1 MLINIELG
9 EVRMEDRTVVLEM
22 KNISKSFPGVKALD
36 GVSFTLKKGT
46 VHALMGEN
54 GAGKST
60 LMKCAFGLYDPDEGE
75 VYFNGE
81 KVHFE
86 NPKQGLEAGISM
98 IHQELNP
105 IRRRSIA
112 ENIWVGRMPEKK
124 IAGISF
130 IDHKKMYSDTQK
142 LFDELHISVD
152 PRKQA
157 IELSSSILQLGEI
170 ARSISYGAKVIIMDE
185 PTSSLTESETEI
197 LFEVIHRLT
206 AEGIAIVYISHKIDE
221 ILKISDE
228 VTIMRDG
235 CKIGTWPAG
244 ELTEELIV
252 NRMVGRQMENWFPT
266 LDNTPGDVILEVKG
280 LTSPN
285 PMSFQD
291 CSFTLRHGEILG
303 IGGLVG
309 AQRTEL
315 MEALF
320 GIRAVK
326 SGEIYKDGKKI
337 KINSSADA
345 IANKIGLLTEE
356 RRATGIIPGASVLD
370 NTVLAKLGVYS
381 NRFGM
386 LDLKAC
392 RDDTDEYIQAMNIKT
407 PTRDTRISDLSGG
420 NQQKVLLARWL
431 LTEPDILILDEPT
444 RGIDVGAKYEIYTI
458 MLQLAKQGKAI
469 IMISSEMPELMGMSN
484 RVMIMCEGHVTGFLE
499 GEDIVDSKIMQFASK
514 VS

>member
-1 MLINIELG
+1 
-9 EVRMEDRTVVLEM
+9 MEDKSIILEM
-22 KNISKSFPGVKALD
+22 KNISKSFPGVKALN
-36 GVSFTLKKGT
+36 GVSFTLRPGT

-75 VYFNGE
+75 VYFKGE
-81 KVHFE
+81 KVHFD
-86 NPKQGLEAGISM
+86 NPRQGLEAGISM

-124 IAGISF
+124 IAGLSF
-130 IDHKKMYSDTQK
+130 IDHKKMYEETK
-142 LFDELHISVD
+142 RLFDQLHMNVD
-152 PRKQA
+152 PRTQA
-157 IELSSSILQLGEI
+157 IELSSSVLQLGEI

-185 PTSSLTESETEI
+185 PTSSLTETETAT
-197 LFEVIHRLT
+197 LFEVIRKLT
-206 AEGIAIVYISHKIDE
+206 SEGIAIVYISHKIDE

-235 CKIGTWPAG
+235 CKIGTWPAE

-252 NRMVGRQMENWFPT
+252 NRMVGRQMDNWFPE
-266 LDNTPGDVILEVKG
+266 LDNK
-280 LTSPN
+280 

-291 CSFTLRHGEILG
+291 CSFQLRRGEILG
-303 IGGLVG
+303 LGGLVG

-320 GIRAVK
+320 GIRSVQ
-326 SGEIYKDGKKI
+326 SGEVYKDGKKI
-337 KINSSADA
+337 SIKSSADA

-370 NTVLAKLGVYS
+370 NTVIAKLGEYS
-381 NRFGM
+381 NVMGI
-386 LDLKAC
+386 LDLKKC
-392 RDDTDEYIQAMNIKT
+392 RQDTDEYIKTMNIKT
-407 PTRDTRISDLSGG
+407 PTRDTRIADLSGG

-431 LTEPDILILDEPT
+431 LTNPDILILDEPT

-458 MLQLAKQGKAI
+458 MLNLAKEGKSI

-499 GEDIVDSKIMQFASK
+499 GTDIDDSKIMQFASK

>member
-1 MLINIELG
+1 
-9 EVRMEDRTVVLEM
+9 MEDKSIILEM
-22 KNISKSFPGVKALD
+22 KNISKSFPGVKALN
-36 GVSFTLKKGT
+36 GVSFTLRPGT

-75 VYFNGE
+75 VYFKGE
-81 KVHFE
+81 KVHFD
-86 NPKQGLEAGISM
+86 NPRQGLEAGISM

-124 IAGISF
+124 IAGLSF
-130 IDHKKMYSDTQK
+130 IDHKKMYEETK
-142 LFDELHISVD
+142 RLFDQLHMNVD
-152 PRKQA
+152 PRTQA
-157 IELSSSILQLGEI
+157 IELSSSVLQLGEI

-185 PTSSLTESETEI
+185 PTSSLTETETAT
-197 LFEVIHRLT
+197 LFEVIRKLT
-206 AEGIAIVYISHKIDE
+206 SEGIAIVYISH
-221 ILKISDE
+221 
-228 VTIMRDG
+228 
-235 CKIGTWPAG
+235 
-244 ELTEELIV
+244 
-252 NRMVGRQMENWFPT
+252 
-266 LDNTPGDVILEVKG
+266 LEVKNF
-280 LTSPN
+280 TSPN

-291 CSFTLRHGEILG
+291 CSFQLRRGEILG
-303 IGGLVG
+303 LGGLVG

-320 GIRAVK
+320 GIRSVQ
-326 SGEIYKDGKKI
+326 SGEVYKDGKKI
-337 KINSSADA
+337 SIKSSADA

-370 NTVLAKLGVYS
+370 NTVIAKLGEYS
-381 NRFGM
+381 NVMGI
-386 LDLKAC
+386 LDLKKC
-392 RDDTDEYIQAMNIKT
+392 RQDTDEYIKTMNIKT
-407 PTRDTRISDLSGG
+407 PTRDTRIADLSGG

-431 LTEPDILILDEPT
+431 LTNPDILILDEPT

-458 MLQLAKQGKAI
+458 MLNLAKEGKSI

-499 GEDIVDSKIMQFASK
+499 GTDIDDSKIMQFASK

>member
-1 MLINIELG
+1 
-9 EVRMEDRTVVLEM
+9 MEDKKVVLEL

-86 NPKQGLEAGISM
+86 NPRQGLEAGISM

-112 ENIWVGRMPEKK
+112 ENIWAGRMPEKK

-130 IDHKKMYSDTQK
+130 IDHKKMYQDTQK
-142 LFDELHISVD
+142 LFDELHISAD
-152 PRKQA
+152 PKTQA

-185 PTSSLTESETEI
+185 PTSSLTEAETVT

-206 AEGIAIVYISHKIDE
+206 ADGIAIVYISHKIDE
-221 ILKISDE
+221 ILQISHE

-235 CKIGTWPAG
+235 CKIGTWPAN

-252 NRMVGRQMENWFPT
+252 NRMVGRQMDNWFPT
-266 LDNTPGDVILEVKG
+266 LDNTPGDVILEVKNF
-280 LTSPN
+280 TSPN
-285 PMSFQD
+285 SMSFQD
-291 CSFTLRHGEILG
+291 CSFTLRRGEILG

-320 GIRAVK
+320 GVRAVK
-326 SGEIYKDGKKI
+326 SGEIYKNGEKI
-337 KINSSADA
+337 EIHSSADA

-356 RRATGIIPGASVLD
+356 RRATGIIPGASILD
-370 NTVLAKLGVYS
+370 NTVLAKLKAFS
-381 NRFGM
+381 NKLGM
-386 LDLKAC
+386 LNLKAC
-392 RDDTDEYIQAMNIKT
+392 REGTDQYIQAMNIKT
-407 PTRDTRISDLSGG
+407 PGRDTRISDLSGG

-458 MLQLAKQGKAI
+458 MLNLAKQGKSI
-469 IMISSEMPELMGMSN
+469 IMISSEMPELIGMSN

-499 GEDIVDSKIMQFASK
+499 GEDIVDSRIMQLASK
-514 VS
+514 VG

>member
-1 MLINIELG
+1 
-9 EVRMEDRTVVLEM
+9 MEDKSIILEM
-22 KNISKSFPGVKALD
+22 KNISKSFPGVKALN
-36 GVSFTLKKGT
+36 GVSFTLRPGT

-75 VYFNGE
+75 VYFKGE
-81 KVHFE
+81 KVHFD
-86 NPKQGLEAGISM
+86 NPRQGLEAGISM

-124 IAGISF
+124 IAGLSF
-130 IDHKKMYSDTQK
+130 IDHKKMYEETK
-142 LFDELHISVD
+142 RLFDQLHMNVD
-152 PRKQA
+152 PRTQA
-157 IELSSSILQLGEI
+157 IELSSSVLQLGEI

-185 PTSSLTESETEI
+185 PTSSLTETETAT
-197 LFEVIHRLT
+197 LFEVIRKLT
-206 AEGIAIVYISHKIDE
+206 SEGIAIVYISHKIDE

-235 CKIGTWPAG
+235 CKIGTWPAE

-252 NRMVGRQMENWFPT
+252 NRMVGRQMDNWFPQ
-266 LDNTPGDVILEVKG
+266 LDNKPGDVVLEVKNF
-280 LTSPN
+280 TSPN

-291 CSFTLRHGEILG
+291 CSFQLRRGEILG
-303 IGGLVG
+303 LGGLVG

-320 GIRAVK
+320 GIRSVQ
-326 SGEIYKDGKKI
+326 SGEVYKDGKKI
-337 KINSSADA
+337 SIKSSADA

-370 NTVLAKLGVYS
+370 NTVIAKLGEYS
-381 NRFGM
+381 NVMGM
-386 LDLKAC
+386 LDLKKC
-392 RDDTDEYIQAMNIKT
+392 RQDTDEYIKTMNIKT
-407 PTRDTRISDLSGG
+407 PTRDTRIADLSGG

-431 LTEPDILILDEPT
+431 LTNPDILILDEPT

-458 MLQLAKQGKAI
+458 MLNLAKEGKSI

-499 GEDIVDSKIMQFASK
+499 GPDIDDSKIMQFASK